1 MKTLG
6 IVRKLDNLGRIVL
19 PMELLR
25 SMEIRAKDAL
35 EIFTED
41 NKIILRK
48 YMPECIFTGTMDNF
62 TMYRGK
68 MVSYEAI
75 EEISE
80 LYKTLC
86 NK

>member
-6 IVRKLDNLGRIVL
+6 IVRKLDDLGSIVL
-19 PMELLR
+19 PMELRR

-48 YMPECIFTGTMDNF
+48 YMPECIFTGTMDNL
-62 TMYRGK
+62 TMYKGK
-68 MVSYEAI
+68 MISYEAI

-80 LYKTLC
+80 LYKNIC